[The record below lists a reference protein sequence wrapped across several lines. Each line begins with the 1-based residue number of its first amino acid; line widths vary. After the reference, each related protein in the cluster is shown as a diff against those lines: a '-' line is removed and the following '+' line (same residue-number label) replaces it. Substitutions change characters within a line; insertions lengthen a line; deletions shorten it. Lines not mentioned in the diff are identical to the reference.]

1 MSDNPAQLG
10 VRPLRA
16 AGLHVTGP
24 PSTSTSRQKPKFT
37 WRGKALSTKGPP
49 DSKTGWAHLNAS
61 LGFGRGG
68 SHKAA
73 HRLGALAPAVG
84 QGSDVSVDRSAQLP
98 YRLCWLRLNQFPES
112 SRNNASM
119 P

>member
-1 MSDNPAQLG
+1 MSDTRRSRMCALFEPPVSRL
-10 VRPLRA
+10 P
-16 AGLHVTGP
+16 GP

-37 WRGKALSTKGPP
+37 WRGKAWSTKGPP

-68 SHKAA
+68 SHEAA
-73 HRLGALAPAVG
+73 HRLGDLAPAVG
-84 QGSDVSVDRSAQLP
+84 QGSDVRVDRSAQLP

-112 SRNNASM
+112 SRNKASM